1 MSPRLH
7 PSRGRR
13 RAVATALL
21 VGAAMLAGCVSH
33 RDDYG
38 GSNDVG
44 YKPLYGGYNGSFDGT
59 VNSGWGYSGM
69 TGGYGPV
76 AVVVGGPL

>member
-1 MSPRLH
+1 MTAIL
-7 PSRGRR
+7 SRGIRC
-13 RAVATALL
+13 AVAAALL
-21 VGAAMLAGCVSH
+21 AGAATLAGCVSH

-38 GSNDVG
+38 GSNDIG

-59 VNSGWGYSGM
+59 VNSGWGYAGM
-69 TGGYGPV
+69 PGNYGPV